1 MIISKTPLRMSFLG
15 GGSDFS
21 VFYRKNKG
29 AVLTTA
35 IDKYIYININQKF
48 DSGIRVA
55 YSKNEEV
62 NSIDEIEHCLVR
74 EALRFY
80 ELHGGI
86 EITTIADIPSKGT
99 GLGSSSSFTVG
110 LIHALNAFEG
120 KSLSSQ
126 ELSEDSCKIEIG
138 ICQEPIGKQDQYI
151 ASYGGF
157 KLIEFNPDESVVI
170 TPVQCFSSTLKKI
183 ENNILLF
190 YTGITRSASEILI
203 KQSIEVG
210 SNKAKQDTLKKMVD
224 LAYISF
230 NEIQSNNTDNFG
242 KILNE
247 GWRLKKSIT
256 SEISSADI
264 DYWYDLAIRAGAEG
278 GKILGAGAGGF
289 LMLYAPIEK
298 HESIKLALHSLKY
311 VPVSFEPFG
320 SRIIFNN

>member
-21 VFYRKNKG
+21 VFYKNNKG
-29 AVLTTA
+29 AVLTAA
-35 IDKYIYININQKF
+35 IDKFIYINVNRKF
-48 DSGIRVA
+48 DRGIRIA

-62 NSIDEIEHCLVR
+62 NSIDEIEHRLVK
-74 EALRFY
+74 EALRLY
-80 ELHGGI
+80 KIQGGI

-110 LIHALNAFEG
+110 LIHALNTFIG

-126 ELSEDSCKIEIG
+126 ELSEDSCKIEID

-157 KLIEFNPDESVVI
+157 NLIEFNPDESVIVR
-170 TPVQCFSSTLKKI
+170 PVQCNIGTLKKI

-190 YTGITRSASEILI
+190 YTGITRSASDILI
-203 KQSIEVG
+203 KQKMEVA
-210 SNKAKQDTLKKMVD
+210 SNKAKQDILKKMVN

-230 NEIQSNNTDNFG
+230 NEIQNNNTDTFG
-242 KILNE
+242 EILHE
-247 GWRLKKSIT
+247 GWCLKKSIT
-256 SEISSADI
+256 SEISSVDI
-264 DYWYDLAIRAGAEG
+264 DYWYDLAIKAGAQG

-289 LMLYAPIEK
+289 LMLYAPTDK
-298 HESIKLALHSLKY
+298 HESIRLALHTLKF
-311 VPVSFEPFG
+311 VPVSFESIG
-320 SRIIFNN
+320 CRIIFNN